1 MKQHHDSWKDYWDA
15 RGKNVREDYEVDRG
29 QTCRGTEADELAE
42 RHLLAFIDPKAE
54 ERILD
59 AGCGT
64 GINIERLSR
73 KVRSLVGIDYSESM
87 VERARKRM
95 EAEHVTNAEVRAGSI
110 AATGLPSDS
119 FDKIICISV
128 MQYLRDQDAE
138 AALKEFVRITKNG
151 SEIILHV
158 KNLASLYLGS
168 LYAAKKL
175 KSLIS
180 KNVKIEFYRAQ
191 RWYERKLSQFGAKP
205 VQYDS
210 RSIFV
215 VDFLPRGVYNWLL
228 LMEARH
234 YKSRFLRRYGSE
246 YFIKARVEKTNLGPK
261 IRLT

>member
-1 MKQHHDSWKDYWDA
+1 MKQNYDSWKEYWDT
-15 RGKNVREDYEVDRG
+15 RGKNVRQDYEVDRG

-42 RHLLAFIDPKAE
+42 KHLLAFIDPKAE

-64 GINIERLSR
+64 GINLERLSG
-73 KVRSLVGIDYSESM
+73 KARSLVGIDYSESM
-87 VERARKRM
+87 VDRARKRM
-95 EAEHVTNAEVRAGSI
+95 EAGQITNAEVSAGSI
-110 AATGLPSDS
+110 AATGLPNDS
-119 FDKIICISV
+119 FDKVICISV
-128 MQYLRDQDAE
+128 MQYLTDQAAE
-138 AALKEFVRITKNG
+138 AALKEFVRITKDG
-151 SEIILHV
+151 GEIILHV

-191 RWYERKLSQFGAKP
+191 RWYERKLRDFGAKE

-215 VDFLPRGVYNWLL
+215 VDFLPRGIYNWLL

-234 YKSRFLRRYGSE
+234 YRSRFLRRYGSE
-246 YFIKARVEKTNLGPK
+246 YFIKARVDKTNQAAKAKG
-261 IRLT
+261 